1 MDTSG
6 TVCWVRVIETE
17 LGPLRIVSD
26 LQGAAELWSWMQGR
40 RGWCLAVDCE
50 TNAHDE
56 FDPSFRLRTV
66 QVASRVAPGSRDYE
80 GWVIQHQRPD
90 MSQVLKHVI
99 NSHDLWAAWFT
110 RNDLNFLAKGCPG
123 SVRLDQIEPHMIDG
137 QPMLAYY
144 DPRTVTTAAIKDNI
158 DPRIARRRRLKPAH
172 QLHFGTDVLQRC
184 DTAMHDRFKEIA
196 PKDVRGRGKEAIDVY
211 GFEHIDDDDPLYLA
225 YAGLDAICT
234 AQLIDLMWPE
244 IINRGQGD
252 ALWADLKLQWH
263 YDLLQ
268 HRGLAVDGP
277 YVRWLSDQLKH
288 QVEINSKVLAHYY
301 IGPSGTGPAVGKA
314 FEWLGVESP
323 KKTGTGKPCWDKTVL
338 PEIAEAAPDSYAGI
352 LATAIMAVR
361 KAGKYW
367 SSYVKPML
375 ERLEIDGRV
384 HPDLRALGTISSR
397 NSAMR
402 PPLQQLP
409 KKDKRVRAAICAPYP
424 GWVFVT
430 ADLQQGEPRTM
441 AARSGDKTLLHDLV
455 HGDLYSA
462 IAKLTYGDRYVEKD
476 GKEPGTG
483 SYILRQKAKFA
494 FLAWTYGCAPKKL
507 ASLLSVTASDA
518 RKTGA
523 AMFLMSGDEAKA
535 AIKRWE
541 RRYPKLVAHRNWLNK
556 QAAVTLESGW
566 VAPLWDRYYVDE
578 TGVHMDSSRL
588 SRLGLNYDTQGHQRY
603 LFSTAIHRLIEWGY
617 SWAIYWVMHDEIIL
631 CGPKERAAE
640 LAYVLKCA
648 MTMDFHG
655 VPIECDVD
663 KPEQWGP
670 TWMAQPQEYMD
681 TLEAATLADLESD
694 MVGTM
699 QDLYNDH
706 VVDAVDDAIARVLV
720 A

>member
-1 MDTSG
+1 M
-6 TVCWVRVIETE
+6 RVIETE
-17 LGPLRIVSD
+17 LGPLRVVSD

-40 RGWCLAVDCE
+40 RGCCLAVDCE

-56 FDPSFRLRTV
+56 FSLSFRLRTV
-66 QVASRVAPGSRDYE
+66 QVAGQVAPGSQEYE

-90 MSQVLKHVI
+90 MGMVVREVVR
-99 NSHDLWAAWFT
+99 SHDLWAAWFT
-110 RNDLNFLAKGCPG
+110 RNDLNFLANGCPG
-123 SVRLDQIEPHMIDG
+123 SVRLDQKEPHIIDG
-137 QPMLAYY
+137 QPVLAYY

-172 QLHFGTDVLQRC
+172 ELHFGTDVLSRTDQ
-184 DTAMHDRFKEIA
+184 AMHDRFREITPKEL
-196 PKDVRGRGKEAIDVY
+196 RGSRDSVVKY
-211 GFEHIDDDDPLYLA
+211 GFEHIDDDDDLYLA

-234 AQLIDLMWPE
+234 AQLIDLMFPE
-244 IINRGQGD
+244 IQRRGQWD
-252 ALWADLKLQWH
+252 AMWADLRLQWH

-268 HRGLAVDGP
+268 YRGLAVDGP
-277 YVRWLSDQLKH
+277 YVRWLSDQLKY

-323 KKTGTGKPCWDKTVL
+323 KKTKTNKPCWDKTVL

-375 ERLEIDGRV
+375 ERLDIDGKL
-384 HPDLRALGTISSR
+384 HPDLRAIGTISSR

-409 KKDKRVRAAICAPYP
+409 KKDKRVRAAICAPHP
-424 GWVFVT
+424 GWVFIT
-430 ADLQQGEPRTM
+430 ADLKQGEPRTM
-441 AARSGDKTLLHDLV
+441 AARSGDRTLLHDLL

-462 IAKLTYGDRYVEKD
+462 IATLTYGDRYIEAE
-476 GKEPGTG
+476 GKLPGTG

-494 FLAWTYGCAPKKL
+494 FLAWTYGCAPRKL

-523 AMFLMSGDEAKA
+523 QIFLMSHEEAKA

-556 QAAVTLESGW
+556 QQAITLESGW

-578 TGVHMDSSRL
+578 NGVHCGSDL

-603 LFSTAIHRLIEWGY
+603 LFTIAIQRLIDWGY

-631 CGPKERAAE
+631 CGPKERALE
-640 LAYVLKCA
+640 LASVLSAA
-648 MTMDFHG
+648 MTIDFHG

-663 KPEQWGP
+663 GPDMWGP
-670 TWMAQPQEYMD
+670 TWMPQPQEYMD
-681 TLEAATLADLESD
+681 TREAAMLADLESD
-694 MVGTM
+694 MAGSM

-706 VVDAVDDAIARVLV
+706 VMDNTDDAIARVLV